1 MGKGIFSP
9 FQSRRI
15 DGRGNTSGRFL
26 QESIFSI
33 QFEGVQFAVKRISIW
48 GSSGSIGKQA
58 IDVVLR
64 HPGRF
69 EVIALSVHRNASL
82 LLEQANRIRPKT
94 VVITGPPENR
104 GAISKSFQSLGIEVL
119 WGMEGLLETAR
130 RGQEDLV
137 LNALVGSAGLEAT
150 FSAVR
155 AGVSIALAN
164 KEALVMAGELLTR
177 EIRERGLSLIP
188 VDSEHSAIFQC
199 LEGENPASVR
209 RILLTASGG
218 PFLNTPGKE
227 LEQVTVEQALAHP
240 IWSMGKKV
248 TIDSATMINKGLE
261 VIEARWLFGAA
272 PDQIQVVVHPQS
284 IVHSMVE
291 FRDGSVKAQLGVPD
305 MRIPISHA
313 LSYPER
319 LEHDFGRLDFGKI
332 RNLTFQPPD
341 LGKFEGLKLSYEAL
355 KAGGTATAVYNAAD
369 ESAVHLFLSGEIRF
383 LQIARIVREALE
395 RHTVRLNPSLDQ
407 IIEAD
412 RWTREI
418 ITQDILKS
426 I

>member
-1 MGKGIFSP
+1 
-9 FQSRRI
+9 
-15 DGRGNTSGRFL
+15 
-26 QESIFSI
+26 
-33 QFEGVQFAVKRISIW
+33 VKRISIW

-69 EVIALSVHRNASL
+69 EVIALTVHRNASL
-82 LLEQANRIRPKT
+82 LLEQAKRIRPKT

-104 GAISKSFQSLGIEVL
+104 GSIGKSFQTLGIEAL

-177 EIRERGLSLIP
+177 EIRGRGLSLIP

-218 PFLNTPGKE
+218 PFLNTQGKE
-227 LEQVTVEQALAHP
+227 LEKVTVEQALAHP

-261 VIEARWLFGAA
+261 VIEARWLFGVA

-291 FRDGSVKAQLGVPD
+291 FRDGSVKAQLAVPD

-313 LSYPER
+313 LSYPDR
-319 LEHDFGRLDFGKI
+319 LEHDFGRLDFEKI
-332 RNLTFQPPD
+332 QDLTFQPPD
-341 LGKFEGLKLSYEAL
+341 LERFEGLKLSHEAL

-369 ESAVHLFLSGEIRF
+369 EAAVHLFLSGEIRF
-383 LQIARIVREALE
+383 VQIARIVREALE
-395 RHTVRLNPSLDQ
+395 RHTVRLNPSLDE